1 MKRRAVYISGVRF
14 DPIMQTQLID
24 DIARHVTHPSRRSF
38 LVVKPYVEFLAAAQA
53 DASKVTLIN
62 QADRVVADG
71 VAIQWAAS
79 YLYGRRGPL
88 QFAKSLLIDIQ
99 RASWREQ
106 VIPERG
112 AGVTAT
118 QQLLKHAEQAGWRV
132 GILGGPRDT
141 AATFAAV
148 QKRYSQLKLVTVESG
163 YFPPDEEAE
172 LVFRLKKCQLD
183 LLFVAM
189 GFPRQEE
196 FMVRQRDAGVAHV
209 MLGEGGTFDFDEMG
223 GPLKRAPKAIRRV
236 GLEWLWRLFRQPSRA
251 SRQVSI
257 PRFLHSIYREGK
269 EK

>member
-1 MKRRAVYISGVRF
+1 MKRTLVYISGVGF
-14 DPIMQTQLID
+14 DPITQAQLND
-24 DIARHVTHPSRRSF
+24 DIAHHIDEPDKRSF

-79 YLYGRRGPL
+79 YLHGRRGL
-88 QFAKSLLIDIQ
+88 TRFIKSLLIDIQ

-118 QQLLKHAEQAGWRV
+118 QQLLKRAEQAGWRV

-141 AATFAAV
+141 GATFAAV
-148 QKRYSQLKLVTVESG
+148 QERYPQLKLMTVESG
-163 YFPPDEEAE
+163 YFSPGDEAE
-172 LVFRLKKCQLD
+172 LVVRLKKCKLD

-189 GFPRQEE
+189 GFPRQED
-196 FMVRQRDAGVAHV
+196 FMVRQRDAGIAHV

-223 GPLKRAPKAIRRV
+223 GPLKRAPKAVRRV

-251 SRQVSI
+251 GRQASI
-257 PRFLHSIYREGK
+257 PRFLRSIYREGK